1 MLSRLTRL
9 TLLAALAA
17 VFANG
22 ALAATK
28 EAPAVSYYTPAAL
41 HALAAR
47 SAGMQGEARYYAT
60 GSYYTPA
67 ALHALA
73 ARSAGMQGETRYYTA
88 ATNPTRGSDR
98 TSVVAVAG
106 AASLAAVFAGVLAV
120 WMWRRRRGSVSG
132 AVHSE
137 S

>member
-28 EAPAVSYYTPAAL
+28 DA
-41 HALAAR
+41 
-47 SAGMQGEARYYAT
+47 AT

-73 ARSAGMQGETRYYTA
+73 ARSAGMQGEARHYEA
-88 ATNPTRGSDR
+88 ATKPTRGSNRESVIVGAAAASVAAALAGVLVAIMRRRKR
-98 TSVVAVAG
+98 TSVP
-106 AASLAAVFAGVLAV
+106 STL
-120 WMWRRRRGSVSG
+120 
-132 AVHSE
+132 HSD